1 VIDFLK
7 VLFTSPMALPWM
19 LLIGACLVLLLFG
32 YVIAYLVAFAHAHL
46 GKSWR
51 ELLVTTTRSRVS
63 WIWGWTASCIVLLLY
78 VAGLA
83 YLERIASWLAAL
95 PFLVTAVLTLCIAF
109 WLRHSVRT
117 RVVRLQNLVQG
128 GRP

>member
-7 VLFTSPMALPWM
+7 VLFTSPIALPWM
-19 LLIGACLVLLLFG
+19 LLIAACLVLLVFG
-32 YVIAYLVAFAHAHL
+32 YVIAYVCAFVHAHL

-51 ELLVTTTRSRVS
+51 ELLVTTTRASVS
-63 WIWGWTASCIVLLLY
+63 WIWGWIASCIVLLLY

-83 YLERIASWLAAL
+83 YLERIGSWLAAL
-95 PFLVTAVLTLCIAF
+95 PFLVTAVLTLCIAA

-117 RVVRLQNLVQG
+117 RVVRLQKLVQG